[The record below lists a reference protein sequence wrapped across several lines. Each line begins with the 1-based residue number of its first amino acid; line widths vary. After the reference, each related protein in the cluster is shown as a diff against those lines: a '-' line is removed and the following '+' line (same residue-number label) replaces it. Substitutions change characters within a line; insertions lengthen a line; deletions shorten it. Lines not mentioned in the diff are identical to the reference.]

1 MSLTSVEFEKK
12 KKKKLAPTISPKPF
26 SFLFR
31 HTLTMHRFTAT
42 HRYIALRENEWA
54 DCSYW
59 TQWQHEWQHFKSLSW
74 NRRHWTL
81 MGEKTKRMKDKG
93 SGTYWK
99 RNISWKRT
107 WGSNITTWNWHQEVI
122 NEMLASIRC
131 QSKQSLWYMY
141 STMPLHNKWVTESIS
156 ASCICLF
163 LF

>member
-12 KKKKLAPTISPKPF
+12 KASPNNFSQTFFISIQTHINHAQIHSHTQIHRTEREWVGWLQLLNTMTTWMTALQKPD
-26 SFLFR
+26 R
-31 HTLTMHRFTAT
+31 
-42 HRYIALRENEWA
+42 
-54 DCSYW
+54 
-59 TQWQHEWQHFKSLSW
+59 

-99 RNISWKRT
+99 QNISWKRT

-122 NEMLASIRC
+122 NEMLVSIRC
-131 QSKQSLWYMY
+131 QSKQSLSYMY

-156 ASCICLF
+156 ARCIHVF